1 MYDHFIRM
9 YSILFEKLKRDE
21 QNAEKEKEE
30 EESENLQNF
39 LVQLQLVADLLFMA
53 DLSHLLTITS
63 KEFQRF
69 DVLSFHAMNKYFK
82 LKNYLHSARTSF
94 VELNSP
100 SVIHFKKSYFHQA
113 YSVWKSF
120 GEHINTIISTQT
132 FENVK
137 LLTRSERGRV
147 TRSQIRASL
156 GIEKEDFRSIINQ
169 KFKMYVTYIDS
180 VIGHLQ

>member
-1 MYDHFIRM
+1 M
-9 YSILFEKLKRDE
+9 
-21 QNAEKEKEE
+21 
-30 EESENLQNF
+30 
-39 LVQLQLVADLLFMA
+39 
-53 DLSHLLTITS
+53 
-63 KEFQRF
+63 
-69 DVLSFHAMNKYFK
+69 
-82 LKNYLHSARTSF
+82 SF
-94 VELNSP
+94 VELNSL
-100 SVIHFKKSYFHQA
+100 SVIHFKKSDFHQA

-180 VIGHLQ
+180 VIGHLQQRFEPWPEWLVLCEHSFNFLNDIKDSTEKLRLRNCLICHMGLIHLLLMKNCV